1 MIMQYQRLVIN
12 TFSLFSLFA
21 GTAFAVSPPL
31 DCARKSLAEAVN
43 AGHEKSI
50 QFTGICSGP
59 IVIQTDGLTL
69 TGVGTAIID
78 GGGQGQDAVTIKNL
92 HAISLANLE
101 IRNGKNGII
110 GVNGAHISLNNVN
123 VHDNQVFGISLQ
135 TASSAMMSNVTTNHN
150 GVHGLDLETGSA
162 GTITGQF
169 TSSNNRVFGINVN
182 GSSLTFSKS
191 TATLSNN
198 ALGLQV
204 ATGANTFLNDPF
216 TVLNLTD
223 NLATGLTIVSGGHM
237 VSFGGTIN
245 TRGNPLNG
253 VSLNS
258 KAGLD
263 LDAGSLLTCD
273 GNGDGLLLQENSVV
287 TVFNIPQFSGAPG
300 FSTVDCKN
308 NRGNGVK
315 VRSGS
320 TLTLSNQAQLNSTQN
335 GAMGLVADDG
345 VGVTLVNS
353 IITDNIVKDISLTF
367 GSRADLSSLSFVS
380 YSCDTTVL
388 VRGTSGIRCPH

>member
-1 MIMQYQRLVIN
+1 MKYKCILVT
-12 TFSLFSLFA
+12 TFCFLA
-21 GTAFAVSPPL
+21 GSAFADSPPL
-31 DCARKSLAEAVN
+31 DCARKSLADFIN
-43 AGHEKSI
+43 TGREKSI
-50 QFTGICSGP
+50 RFTGVCSGP
-59 IVIQTDGLTL
+59 IVMRTDGLTL

-78 GGGQGQDAVTIKNL
+78 GGGQSQDAVTVKGV
-92 HAISLANLE
+92 HAVSLANLE

-135 TASSAMMSNVTTNHN
+135 TASSAIMSNVTTNHN

-162 GTITGQF
+162 STITGPF
-169 TSSNNRVFGINVN
+169 TSSDNRVFGINVN
-182 GSSLTFSKS
+182 GSSLTFSLS
-191 TATLSNN
+191 TATISGN
-198 ALGLQV
+198 ALGIQV
-204 ATGANTFLNDPF
+204 ATGANAFLNDSK

-245 TRGNPLNG
+245 ATDNPVNG

-263 LDAGSLLTCD
+263 LDAGSLLKCD
-273 GNGDGLLLQENSVV
+273 NNGDGLLLQENSVM

-300 FSTVDCKN
+300 FSTVSCSHN
-308 NRGNGVK
+308 NGNGVK
-315 VRSGS
+315 LRNGS

-335 GAMGLVADDG
+335 GTNGLVADNG
-345 VGVTLVNS
+345 VGATLVNS
-353 IITDNIVKDISLTF
+353 TLTGNTGKDIQLTF
-367 GSRADLSSLSFVS
+367 GSRADLQTLTFGS
-380 YSCDTTVL
+380 YSCDATVL
-388 VRGTSGIRCPH
+388 VRGTSGISCPH